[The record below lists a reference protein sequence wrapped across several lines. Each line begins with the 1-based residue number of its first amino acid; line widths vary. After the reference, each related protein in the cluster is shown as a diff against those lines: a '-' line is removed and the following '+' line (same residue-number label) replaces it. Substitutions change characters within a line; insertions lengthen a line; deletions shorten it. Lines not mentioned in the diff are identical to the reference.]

1 MFIKAFAISVALSV
15 LGVSQSDQNEGAAR
29 DCDDADPLC
38 PPIQAIATGVGH
50 LQAALMAH

>member
-38 PPIQAIATGVGH
+38 PPIQAIASGMSHV
-50 LQAALMAH
+50 QAALMAR